1 MSGSHEVSRR
11 DFVKVVTGFLG
22 TVIGGVIALPAVGYF
37 LGPALQGQAAKDR
50 EIEAGLLENYP
61 EGVPTLFSFN
71 ITKVNGWERTVN
83 SYGVYVLRRG
93 AEVKIFSNVCTH
105 LSCRVK
111 WREDKQEY
119 TCPCHDAAFDIDGGI
134 VHGPPP
140 RPLDELAGT
149 VREGKLFILFSEGK
163 KE

>member
-1 MSGSHEVSRR
+1 MSGSHEISRR
-11 DFVKVVTGFLG
+11 DFVKVVTGLLG
-22 TVIGGVIALPAVGYF
+22 TVISGVIAIPAVGFF
-37 LGPALQGQAAKDR
+37 LGPALQSQSSKDR

-83 SYGVYVLRRG
+83 SYGVYIIRRG
-93 AEVKIFSNVCTH
+93 QEVTVLSNVCTH

-111 WREDKQEY
+111 WNESKQEY
-119 TCPCHDAAFDIDGGI
+119 ACPCHDAGFDIDGGI
-134 VHGPPP
+134 VHGPQP
-140 RPLDELAGT
+140 RPLDSLMGE

>member
-22 TVIGGVIALPAVGYF
+22 AVIGGVIALPAVGYF
-37 LGPALQGQAAKDR
+37 LGPALQSQSSKER
-50 EIEAGLLENYP
+50 EFKAGPLENYP

-83 SYGVYVLRRG
+83 SYGVYITRRG
-93 AEVKIFSNVCTH
+93 QDVKVLSNVCTH

-111 WREDKQEY
+111 WHEDKQEY
-119 TCPCHDAAFDIDGGI
+119 ICPCHDASFNIDGQI
-134 VHGPPP
+134 ISGPPP
-140 RPLDELAGT
+140 RPMDPMQSV
-149 VREGKLFILFSEGK
+149 VRDGAVFILFSAGK